1 LVGASSIARFVAGR
15 LIAALGLLLI
25 VSFLIFAVFSATPG
39 DPAQQLLGQT
49 WTPEAG
55 AALRRQL
62 GLNDPVP
69 VQYIHFVGNAL
80 RGNFGRS
87 YMTHL
92 PVLGEVR
99 RAFTNSAELASA
111 ALLISLA
118 VGVTMGV
125 IAATRRNSW
134 IDAVARVASVFFSS
148 VPAFVLGILAIYLFA
163 AEWRLLPTGGTGQ
176 IRHLVLP
183 ASTLALFSMASITRM
198 SRATVLEELR
208 QDYVKAARA
217 RGIASTRIV
226 VRHALRNAAIPLM
239 TLGGLYAGAM
249 VGTAVITEYV
259 FAWPGL
265 GTLTVTA
272 IQSRDIP
279 TIQGGILAIAAT
291 YIMINGILD
300 IAYGLLDPRVH
311 IGGRS
316 A

>member
-1 LVGASSIARFVAGR
+1 MAGR
-15 LIAALGLLLI
+15 LISALGLLLV
-25 VSFLIFAVFSATPG
+25 VSFLLFAVFSATPG

-55 AALRRQL
+55 AALRKQL

-69 VQYIHFVGNAL
+69 VQYVHFVGNAM
-80 RGNFGRS
+80 RGNLGRS

-99 RAFTNSAELASA
+99 RAFSNSVELAGA

-118 VGVTMGV
+118 IGVTMGV
-125 IAATRRNSW
+125 TAATRQNSW
-134 IDAVARVASVFFSS
+134 IDAVGRIASVLFSS

-163 AEWRLLPTGGTGQ
+163 AEWHLLPSGGMGQ
-176 IRHLVLP
+176 LRHLVLP
-183 ASTLALFSMASITRM
+183 ASTLALFSIAAITRM

-217 RGIASTRIV
+217 RGIGATRTV
-226 VRHALRNAAIPLM
+226 VRYALRNAAIPLM

-249 VGTAVITEYV
+249 IGTAVITEYV

-279 TIQGGILAIAAT
+279 TIQGGILTIAAT
-291 YIMINGILD
+291 YITINGALD
-300 IAYGLLDPRVH
+300 IAYGFLDPRVH
-311 IGGRS
+311 IH
-316 A
+316 